1 MIEVLNRDFVNNNC
15 DLKLFALHAHIFL
28 KNYTV
33 RPVRLHRREE
43 MGPCS
48 SSFCFV
54 RLFACF
60 CLFFKLIKIHQHC
73 WKEHIKISK
82 AAKFGN
88 DILKS
93 NQDMAPQ
100 LNGILLGQVYDP
112 ILNYLCSSQ
121 T

>member
-1 MIEVLNRDFVNNNC
+1 MIEVLNRDFVNSNC

-43 MGPCS
+43 MRPCS

-60 CLFFKLIKIHQHC
+60 CLFF
-73 WKEHIKISK
+73 
-82 AAKFGN
+82 
-88 DILKS
+88 
-93 NQDMAPQ
+93 
-100 LNGILLGQVYDP
+100 
-112 ILNYLCSSQ
+112 
-121 T
+121 